1 MCIEIVTTLEE
12 RPLYKIF
19 RSKVKFKT
27 SSDQNEMEA
36 LSLPIIKTRIEN
48 GDIETLDDFE
58 KGMELW
64 FKFKGH
70 NVSQLVHRGLDELR
84 RQYDKQLS
92 RLKSSLSHDSWM
104 ELCNSARKKLDTILD
119 QPPPVVIR
127 EIREKLTPD
136 QLNFLARAIARV
148 SSPLDIY
155 RISQILEKDP
165 FPIEMDRPD
174 VAVDLSKLQ
183 RETLKNLFDFL
194 YGKFPEPLPGQF

>member
-27 SSDQNEMEA
+27 SPDQNEMEA
-36 LSLPIIKTRIEN
+36 LSLPIIKARIEN
-48 GDIETLDDFE
+48 GDIETLEDFQ

-70 NVSQLVHRGLDELR
+70 NVSQLVHRGLNELR

-92 RLKSSLSHDSWM
+92 RLKSSLSRDSWM
-104 ELCNSARKKLDTILD
+104 ELCNSAKTKLDTLLD
-119 QPPPVVIR
+119 QPPPVVVMETR
-127 EIREKLTPD
+127 EELTPD
-136 QLNFLARAIARV
+136 QLNFLARAVARV
-148 SSPLDIY
+148 SSPLDVY
-155 RISQILEKDP
+155 KISKILENDP
-165 FPIEMDRPD
+165 FPIDMDRPD
-174 VAVDLSKLQ
+174 VAVDVSKLQ

-194 YGKFPEPLPGQF
+194 HGKFPDALLLA